1 MNYIDYTLTLEG
13 QELTGSKIV
22 IPKYSNLV
30 YRINIESEEEIDGRM
45 YLAMLNPITKKYTF
59 LPAVD
64 GRVIIDTNVT
74 VYPGKWTLL
83 VVILDDSYELV
94 DGDIDQRL
102 FTFVST
108 EFKKFFV
115 IDNFLA
121 EDEVEKQDMA
131 TIENALDNFAKA
143 QTGLINAE
151 ADAWEAVSQAQEIL
165 EQMQGMYDTARTN
178 VILQSSTGG
187 STRRFRLRVNDSG
200 NLYTEL
206 IE

>member
-30 YRINIESEEEIDGRM
+30 YRINIENEEEIDGRM

-59 LPAVD
+59 LPVVD

-115 IDNFLA
+115 ADNFLA